1 MLYTEVQIG
10 EHHLVVV
17 FVHEN
22 GIERLSF
29 FATSCLHCRQS
40 VVPENV
46 WVICT
51 IVLPTLRKFFRSNV
65 EGEDTNFRTCVSILA
80 YQQLIFFSARLKA
93 MVWASLLG
101 NWYQAAQSMKIPV
114 RVPSL
119 VPKQALR
126 VFNSCFSAC
135 VIPVFNLCLLVGN

>member
-1 MLYTEVQIG
+1 MLCTEDQIG

-29 FATSCLHCRQS
+29 FATSCLHCLQS

-51 IVLPTLRKFFRSNV
+51 IVLPTMRKFFRSNV
-65 EGEDTNFRTCVSILA
+65 ESEDTNYCLKGCRTKVDECTA
-80 YQQLIFFSARLKA
+80 TCKTTNY
-93 MVWASLLG
+93 
-101 NWYQAAQSMKIPV
+101 
-114 RVPSL
+114 
-119 VPKQALR
+119 
-126 VFNSCFSAC
+126 
-135 VIPVFNLCLLVGN
+135 